1 VAAPPYPVS
10 VATGTVSAHEG
21 SELRAQLPNALTIL
35 RLALLVPFVIA
46 LLASTDGRSWVAGTI
61 FLIAGITDQVDG
73 FLARRW
79 HVESSFGKIADPL
92 ADRLMIGIAVILEWH
107 AGRLPFVALAIPFRD
122 VVLMVLTP
130 VMMRRGYR
138 FEVNTLG
145 KAATWLLYLG
155 VGCSMVTH
163 PSTAWPLWIFWAGVG
178 LAVASLL
185 QYAVKA
191 RKEVR

>member
-1 VAAPPYPVS
+1 

-21 SELRAQLPNALTIL
+21 AGLRAQLPNALTIL
-35 RLALLVPFVIA
+35 RLALLVPFVVAI
-46 LLASTDGRSWVAGTI
+46 LASTEGRSWVAGTI

-79 HVESSFGKIADPL
+79 HVESPFGKIADPL
-92 ADRLMIGIAVILEWH
+92 ADRLMIGIAVVLEWH
-107 AGRLPFVALAIPFRD
+107 AGRLPFVALAIPLRD
-122 VVLMVLTP
+122 LVLMVLTP
-130 VMMRRGYR
+130 VMIRRGYR

-163 PSTAWPLWIFWAGVG
+163 PSTQWPLWIFWAGVA
-178 LAVASLL
+178 LAVASLVL
-185 QYAVKA
+185 YAVKA
-191 RKEVR
+191 RKELR